1 MSQSSNDTIYLT
13 FSRAL
18 SRRNELLREARRLL
32 TSVQPTR
39 PTFEQLL
46 IERWR
51 DEVKKEIGE

>member
-1 MSQSSNDTIYLT
+1 MTTNDTIYLT

-18 SRRNELLREARRLL
+18 ARRNELLREARRLL
-32 TSVQPTR
+32 DNLQPDR

-51 DEVKKEIGE
+51 DQVKKELGE